1 MKQKHT
7 QAKKARRL
15 NLWPAYQKAWASTS
29 VFLRRVQ
36 GFFGADCAAYD
47 RKHPDLEPAV
57 EGYKSRLAA
66 QKLNYAQQRG

>member
-7 QAKKARRL
+7 KAKKARRF
-15 NLWPAYQKAWASTS
+15 NLWQAYQNAVHSTS
-29 VFLRRVQ
+29 VFWRRVQ
-36 GFFGADCAAYD
+36 GFYGADSAAYN

-57 EGYKSRLAA
+57 EGYKSRPAA